1 MAHWMGDSSDQDD
14 LVIDPFMEK
23 NTTFKINDL
32 EYQTHSKKPFEFIG
46 GSSDVS
52 NPLTV
57 KENAGAAATASGV
70 TRILK
75 AGRFRIG
82 RSMYDL
88 TSSSEVAA

>member
-1 MAHWMGDSSDQDD
+1 MAHWMGHSTDQDD
-14 LVIDPFMEK
+14 LVIDPFMEE
-23 NTTFKINDL
+23 NNTFKINEL

-57 KENAGAAATASGV
+57 KENAGAATTASGAKM
-70 TRILK
+70 IEK